1 MPVVTVRLSHRVDGP
16 ASAPAVV
23 LGPSLGTTLE
33 MWDDLVD
40 ALVPSYRVVRYDTR
54 GHGGSPAPAGPYTTT
69 ELAGDVLALADSLGL
84 ERFGFVGLSLGGAIA
99 QTLAV
104 THPDRLTAVALCCT
118 VPSFGGPQPWAERA
132 AQVRAGGMQVLAEAT
147 PGRWFADGFRARR
160 PDVVEA
166 YLDMLTGIAPEGYAA
181 CCEALGGFDLTDELA
196 RIAVPVRV
204 IAGAEDPVATASGCK
219 AMAAAIPGA
228 DLVVLEDA
236 SHMASAE
243 RPDEFNRAVVEHLRR
258 HL

>member
-1 MPVVTVRLSHRVDGP
+1 MSVPLAHRVDGP

-33 MWDDLVD
+33 MWDDLTD

-54 GHGGSPAPAGPYTTT
+54 GHGGSPAPAGPYTMT
-69 ELAGDVLALADSLGL
+69 ELADDVVALADSLGL
-84 ERFGFVGLSLGGAIA
+84 ERFGFVGLSLGGAIG

-104 THPDRLTAVALCCT
+104 THPDRLVAAVLCCT

-132 AQVRAGGMQVLAEAT
+132 AQVRAEGMQVLAEPT
-147 PGRWFADGFRARR
+147 PDRWFADAFRARH
-160 PDVVEA
+160 PEVVEA
-166 YLDMLTGIAPEGYAA
+166 YIRTLTGLDPEGYAS

-196 RIAVPVRV
+196 RMAVPVRV
-204 IAGAEDPVATASGCK
+204 VAGAEDPVARASECE

-228 DLVVLEDA
+228 DLVLLEDA
-236 SHMASAE
+236 SHIASAE
-243 RPDEFNRAVVEHLRR
+243 RPEELHRAVVEHLRR

>member
-1 MPVVTVRLSHRVDGP
+1 
-16 ASAPAVV
+16 VV

-54 GHGGSPAPAGPYTTT
+54 GHGGSPAPAGPYTMT

-84 ERFGFVGLSLGGAIA
+84 ERFGFVGLSLGGAIG
-99 QTLAV
+99 QTLAI
-104 THPDRLTAVALCCT
+104 THPDRLSALVLCCT

-132 AQVRAGGMQVLAEAT
+132 MQVRAEGMQALAAST
-147 PGRWFADGFRARR
+147 PGRWFAGSFRARH
-160 PDVVEA
+160 PEVVSEYIRMITA
-166 YLDMLTGIAPEGYAA
+166 LDPEGYAS
-181 CCEALGGFDLTDELA
+181 CCEALGGFDLSDELA

-204 IAGAEDPVATASGCK
+204 VAGAEDPVATASACE

-236 SHMASAE
+236 SHLASAE
-243 RPDEFNRAVVEHLRR
+243 RPEEFNRAVVEHLRR